1 MKIQII
7 TPSKLKILFNLNDL
21 EENNISLHSFLSGSE
36 SSQKFLKAILEI
48 AEEDLNIEIFKNKI
62 SYETFCLNY
71 SEFIIIVSLSK
82 YILNNYNKQKIYY
95 YFSNINDFL
104 DFSDYIKNSID
115 FYINSS
121 LYKYNEIFILEID
134 FFKLSYIESNKLSFL
149 LSETPNLFSFN
160 LSDIT
165 SIRLKEFS
173 KLLISKNALN

>member
-71 SEFIIIVSLSK
+71 SEFIIIVSL
-82 YILNNYNKQKIYY
+82 
-95 YFSNINDFL
+95 
-104 DFSDYIKNSID
+104 
-115 FYINSS
+115 
-121 LYKYNEIFILEID
+121 
-134 FFKLSYIESNKLSFL
+134 
-149 LSETPNLFSFN
+149 
-160 LSDIT
+160 
-165 SIRLKEFS
+165 
-173 KLLISKNALN
+173 